1 MGIIKEVSPFSQT
14 KIDNRM
20 TLLYTNNREQDLVSM
35 LAAEV
40 HLGTN
45 NCTKM
50 MEGYVFKR
58 NKEGI
63 HYINLAKTWEKIMVA
78 ARIIAAVQ
86 LKNPKDVLVVSSRPY
101 AQRAILKFATHTDAE
116 YLGGKWVP
124 GTLTNQNTRKFQEP
138 RLVVVFDPR
147 LDHQC
152 LAEAAYMNIPV
163 IALCDTDSPLN
174 WVDVAVPC
182 NNKGIESIAYT
193 SWLMAREVLQIRAKI
208 PRDEEWDVIVDLFMY
223 REPQKEQKEI
233 EKEAVEDEAEEEATT
248 EVVAGGVAGVFAD
261 NGEGDEEEEENLE
274 GFGAPAEAAT
284 AGNYA

>member
-1 MGIIKEVSPFSQT
+1 M
-14 KIDNRM
+14 
-20 TLLYTNNREQDLVSM
+20 
-35 LAAEV
+35 
-40 HLGTN
+40 
-45 NCTKM
+45 
-50 MEGYVFKR
+50 
-58 NKEGI
+58 
-63 HYINLAKTWEKIMVA
+63 
-78 ARIIAAVQ
+78 
-86 LKNPKDVLVVSSRPY
+86 
-101 AQRAILKFATHTDAE
+101 
-116 YLGGKWVP
+116 
-124 GTLTNQNTRKFQEP
+124 
-138 RLVVVFDPR
+138 FDPR